1 MRVGVIDARVTVL
14 SLSAEDRRGD
24 GIRDAAE
31 DQKKPSSFVE
41 NIINESDKI
50 HFIGGRGF
58 GHGVGMCQW
67 CAEAR
72 ARAGMR
78 HEDILL
84 AAYPGARLL
93 RAY

>member
-1 MRVGVIDARVTVL
+1 MRRPLLVLVALLAAVPAALAGLPVAGADVPIVVI
-14 SLSAEDRRGD
+14 
-24 GIRDAAE
+24 
-31 DQKKPSSFVE
+31 
-41 NIINESDKI
+41 N
-50 HFIGGRGF
+50 GRGF

>member
-1 MRVGVIDARVTVL
+1 VD
-14 SLSAEDRRGD
+14 
-24 GIRDAAE
+24 
-31 DQKKPSSFVE
+31 
-41 NIINESDKI
+41 NNNNEPDSVR
-50 HFIGGRGF
+50 FLGGHGH

-78 HEDILL
+78 HEDIVLT
-84 AAYPGARLL
+84 AYPGAKLK